1 MNRYSILMAA
11 GIAAFFSWTVSAA
24 DQHVM
29 GNAAESIMVDAP
41 YVRAVPPGQPNSAAF
56 MTLMNHGEA
65 EHAVVA
71 AESPV
76 ANVVELHTHIHEKG
90 MMKMR
95 RIDKISILGKSN
107 TVLKPGGLHIM
118 LIGLKQELVPG
129 EKVTLSLTF
138 EDGSRKEVVA
148 PVNKVMAP
156 GNMNGA
162 MMKHD
167 MK

>member
-11 GIAAFFSWTVSAA
+11 GLAAVVSWTVNAA
-24 DQHVM
+24 EQHGK
-29 GNAAESIMVDAP
+29 GNAADSLEVESP

-56 MTLMNHGEA
+56 MTLMNHSDI

-76 ANVVELHTHIHEKG
+76 ANVVELHTHTEEKG

-95 RIDKISILGKSN
+95 RIDKISVPGKN
-107 TVLKPGGLHIM
+107 KTVLQPGGLHIM

-129 EKVTLSLTF
+129 EKVSLTLKF
-138 EDGSRKEVVA
+138 EDGSHKKIEA
-148 PVNKVMAP
+148 PVNKVMVP
-156 GNMNGA
+156 GNMNGG
-162 MMKHD
+162 MMKHN

>member
-1 MNRYSILMAA
+1 MNRYTMLMAA
-11 GIAAFFSWTVSAA
+11 GLAAAVSWTVNAA
-24 DQHVM
+24 EQHDN
-29 GNAAESIMVDAP
+29 GNAAESVVVESP

-56 MTLMNHGEA
+56 MTLMNHSDV

-76 ANVVELHTHIHEKG
+76 ANVVELHTHTEEKG

-95 RIDKISILGKSN
+95 RIDKISVPGKN
-107 TVLKPGGLHIM
+107 KAVLQPGGLHIM
-118 LIGLKQELVPG
+118 LIGLKQELIPG
-129 EKVTLSLTF
+129 EKVSLILKF
-138 EDGSRKEVVA
+138 EDGSRKEIEA

-156 GNMNGA
+156 GNMNGG
-162 MMKHD
+162 MMKHN